1 MGAASHIK
9 KAMQCKGITTVKTA
23 AALGV
28 PLQTLYNK
36 LCRDTMSFETAEKIG
51 GALGCDLL
59 FVDRET
65 GETF

>member
-1 MGAASHIK
+1 MGAACHIK
-9 KAMQCKGITTVKTA
+9 KVMQDKKITTVTAA

-51 GALGCDLL
+51 NVLGCDLV

-65 GETF
+65 GAIY